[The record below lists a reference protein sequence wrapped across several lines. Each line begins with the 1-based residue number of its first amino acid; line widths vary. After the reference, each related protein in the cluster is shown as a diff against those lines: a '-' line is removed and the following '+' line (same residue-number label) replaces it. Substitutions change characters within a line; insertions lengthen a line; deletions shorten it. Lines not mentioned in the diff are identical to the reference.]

1 MKKIYSILILLLS
14 FQFSYQID
22 KLPDKV
28 SVVLKCFF
36 GKKEYID
43 NLIESIDIIFNAKSL
58 LDYLSLI
65 TYLPGMVMDCTGL
78 NLFEL
83 IPFNPFGYSQIQKD
97 TILKNVQNANAPLLL
112 KKYLYD
118 IAANSDIAHARKECY
133 EMTKM
138 VPYDKYKNICDLFEF
153 KLE

>member
-14 FQFSYQID
+14 FQFSNQVD

-43 NLIESIDIIFNAKSL
+43 NLIISIDAIFNAKHTWDYAVPLNYL
-58 LDYLSLI
+58 L
-65 TYLPGMVMDCTGL
+65 GMVLDCTGL

-83 IPFNPFGYSQIQKD
+83 IQINPFGYSQIQKD

-112 KKYLYD
+112 RKYLYD
-118 IAANSDIAHARKECY
+118 ITAKSDIAHARKECN

-138 VPYDKYKNICDLFEF
+138 VPYDKYKNICDLIEF